1 MKTKDIDMT
10 NGSLWDKILKFAL
23 PLAASS
29 ILQQLFN
36 SADVAI
42 VGRFAGSH
50 ALAAVGSNG
59 PIINLLVNIFVGLS
73 IGANVVIA
81 RFIGRGDTKRIDTA
95 VHTSILIAVL
105 SGLLVSIVGLIITR
119 PVLRLMATPDDVIDL
134 STTYLR
140 IYFLGMPFLMLY
152 NFSAAILRSKGD
164 TKRPL
169 ICLTISGVINV
180 ILNLIFVIGLRMSVA
195 GVAIATVISQLI
207 SASLLIYFLT
217 REEGALRLSF
227 NKLRIDKQILRE
239 IARIGIPSGLQGMVF
254 SASNVVIQSSMNSLG
269 STVIAASSAA
279 LNFEIFAYYMLNGF
293 EHAAVTFTGQNYG
306 AGKFE
311 RCNAVAYR
319 CLLLGGIFTGAL
331 CAVFIAFGSSLIRI
345 YTADEAVIPLAL
357 ERVRLVLTFQI
368 VNMALEVFSGCMRGL
383 GHSFVP
389 AVVSMAGICGVRLIW
404 VATVFKASPTFPT
417 LIAVYPLSW
426 IITAALISIAYFIIR
441 KRVYS
446 HTETAAV

>member
-1 MKTKDIDMT
+1 MKTKDMDML
-10 NGSLWDKILKFAL
+10 NGPLWNKILAFAL

-29 ILQQLFN
+29 MLQQLFN

-42 VGRFAGSH
+42 VGRFAGRQ

-81 RFIGRGDTKRIDTA
+81 RLIGRGDKKRINKA
-95 VHTSILIAVL
+95 VHTSIVIAIL
-105 SGLLVSIVGLIITR
+105 SGLFVTIVGLIITR
-119 PVLRLMATPDDVIDL
+119 PVLRLMSTPDDVIEL

-169 ICLTISGVINV
+169 ICLTISGAVNV
-180 ILNLIFVIGLRMSVA
+180 ILNLVFVIGFNMSVA
-195 GVAIATVISQLI
+195 GVATATVISQLI
-207 SASLLIYFLT
+207 SASLLVILLM
-217 REEGALRLSF
+217 REEKPLKLNF
-227 NKLRIDKQILRE
+227 KDLRIDMPTLKE

-306 AGKFE
+306 ASKYD
-311 RCNAVAYR
+311 RCNKTAWQ
-319 CLLLGGIFTGAL
+319 CLLLGGMFTGAL
-331 CAVFIAFGSSLIRI
+331 CAVFVAFGNFFIRI
-345 YTADEAVIPLAL
+345 YTTDEAVIPIAL
-357 ERVRLVLTFQI
+357 ERVRFVLTFQI
-368 VNMALEVFSGCMRGL
+368 TNMALEVFSGCMRGL
-383 GHSFVP
+383 GHSLVP
-389 AVVSMAGICGVRLIW
+389 AVISIAGICGVRLIW
-404 VATVFKASPTFPT
+404 VATVFRLHPDFNT

-426 IITAALISIAYFIIR
+426 IITAVLITIAYFIIR
-441 KRVYS
+441 KRAYS
-446 HTETAAV
+446 QE

>member
-1 MKTKDIDMT
+1 MKTKDIDML
-10 NGSLWDKILKFAL
+10 NGTLWDKILKFAL

-42 VGRFAGSH
+42 VGRFAGSQ

-81 RFIGRGDTKRIDTA
+81 RFIGRGDTKRISAA
-95 VHTSILIAVL
+95 VHTSIVIAVL

-180 ILNLIFVIGLRMSVA
+180 ILNLIFVIGLKMNVA

-217 REEGALRLSF
+217 REDGALKLCL
-227 NKLRIDKQILRE
+227 NKLRIDRPILSE

-293 EHAAVTFTGQNYG
+293 EHASVTFTGQNYG

-357 ERVRLVLTFQI
+357 ARVRLVLTFQI

-426 IITAALISIAYFIIR
+426 MVTAVLITIAYFIIR
-441 KRVYS
+441 KRAYT

>member
-10 NGSLWDKILKFAL
+10 SGSLWDKILKFAL

-29 ILQQLFN
+29 ILQQMFN

-42 VGRFAGSH
+42 VGRFAGSQ

-81 RFIGRGDTKRIDTA
+81 RFIGSGDTKRISAA
-95 VHTSILIAVL
+95 VHTSVVVAVL
-105 SGLLVSIVGLIITR
+105 SGLFVSIVGLIITR
-119 PVLRLMATPDDVIDL
+119 PVLRMMATPDDVIEL

-180 ILNLIFVIGLRMSVA
+180 ILNLIFVIGFKLSVA
-195 GVAIATVISQLI
+195 GVAIATVISQLV
-207 SASLLIYFLT
+207 SASLLIFFLT
-217 REEGALRLSF
+217 REEGALRLSLK
-227 NKLRIDKQILRE
+227 KLRIDKQILRE

-306 AGKFE
+306 AGKYE

-331 CAVFIAFGSSLIRI
+331 CAVFIAFGSSFIRI

-357 ERVRLVLTFQI
+357 QRVRLVLTFQI

-383 GHSFVP
+383 GHSLVP
-389 AVVSMAGICGVRLIW
+389 AIVSMAGICGVRLLW

-426 IITAALISIAYFIIR
+426 IVTAALITIAYFVIR
-441 KRVYS
+441 KRVYARA
-446 HTETAAV
+446 ETAAV